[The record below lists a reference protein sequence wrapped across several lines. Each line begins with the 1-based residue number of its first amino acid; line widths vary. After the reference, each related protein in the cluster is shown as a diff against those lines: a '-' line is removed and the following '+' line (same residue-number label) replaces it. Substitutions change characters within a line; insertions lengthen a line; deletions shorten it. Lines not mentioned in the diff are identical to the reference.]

1 MTTGSLFHSPVLWY
15 VSLRRKQLLS
25 ENPQQ
30 ILTFHKS
37 LKRAVTESTA
47 SEVFLTMN
55 DNKRRTSTWYSN
67 GFDNGQ
73 AVQDTT
79 VQSVRMS
86 ACASDTTRAKDAVS
100 RTTAARCR
108 YSASRTKAGYPRP
121 PSLLRLV
128 VVAIVPTLVAARRST
143 RTWRAAAVR
152 SSLSSAL
159 RLSPSQR
166 REGCPRRDNNDV
178 DNDD

>member
-25 ENPQQ
+25 ENPLQ

-37 LKRAVTESTA
+37 PKRAVTESTA

-73 AVQDTT
+73 AEQDTT

-121 PSLLRLV
+121 PSLLQLV
-128 VVAIVPTLVAARRST
+128 VVASPNAGGGATEHTHVASCCCTVKPVQCPASQPQSAERRVPTA
-143 RTWRAAAVR
+143 
-152 SSLSSAL
+152 
-159 RLSPSQR
+159 
-166 REGCPRRDNNDV
+166 
-178 DNDD
+178 

>member
-1 MTTGSLFHSPVLWY
+1 MTTRTLFHSPVLWH
-15 VSLRRKQLLS
+15 VSLRRKQFLS
-25 ENPQQ
+25 ENPLQ

-37 LKRAVTESTA
+37 LKRAVTETTA

-73 AVQDTT
+73 VEQDTT
-79 VQSVRMS
+79 VQNVCMS

-128 VVAIVPTLVAARRST
+128 AVVPTLVAARRGT